1 MNRYKEV
8 VQLITIPQRNMQIIN
23 INQRNRVNHNP
34 NFKVL
39 GKSKRLD
46 EVQVKLKNKKGSQW
60 VLK

>member
-1 MNRYKEV
+1 
-8 VQLITIPQRNMQIIN
+8 MQIITITQGN
-23 INQRNRVNHNP
+23 SVNHNP